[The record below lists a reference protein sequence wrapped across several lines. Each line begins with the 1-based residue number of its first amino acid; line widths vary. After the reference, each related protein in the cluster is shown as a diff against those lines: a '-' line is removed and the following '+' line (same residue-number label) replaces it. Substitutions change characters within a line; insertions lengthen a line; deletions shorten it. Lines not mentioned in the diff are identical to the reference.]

1 MRKEFK
7 DRNISELGR
16 EKRVKRMKE
25 KAFKSN
31 K

>member
-1 MRKEFK
+1 MRKDFN
-7 DRNISELGR
+7 DWNFSELGR
-16 EKRVKRMKE
+16 EKKVKRMKE

>member
-16 EKRVKRMKE
+16 EIRVKRMKE